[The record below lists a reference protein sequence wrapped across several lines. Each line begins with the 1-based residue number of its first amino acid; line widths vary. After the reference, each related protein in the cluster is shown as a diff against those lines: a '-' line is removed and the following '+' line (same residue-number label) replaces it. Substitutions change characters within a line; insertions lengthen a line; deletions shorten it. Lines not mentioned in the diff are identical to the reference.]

1 MGKNIIRLGLPFLT
15 VLLLIFLA
23 GSFACAGPPATA
35 EKPAVGANPSESA
48 KTETTQPP
56 NTNPTPSQTPA
67 NGSIAVSV
75 VVAGYYNHG
84 PMQPTT
90 QAIKQVT
97 AKYGDKVTVT
107 WIDLAT
113 KEGEE
118 YFRKNGLT
126 AHMNVIINGK
136 YQYHVNGRDVTFQW
150 FEGQQWSRQDLD
162 TVLSSLVSK

>member
-1 MGKNIIRLGLPFLT
+1 MKNKTTRLCLPFLT
-15 VLLLIFLA
+15 VLLLISLA
-23 GSFACAGPPATA
+23 GSFACAGPSATA
-35 EKPAVGANPSESA
+35 EKPAVGVNQSESA
-48 KTETTQPP
+48 KTETTGPQS
-56 NTNPTPSQTPA
+56 TNPTPPPTPA
-67 NGSIAVSV
+67 SSSTAVSV

-84 PMQPTT
+84 PMQATT

-113 KEGEE
+113 KEGED
-118 YFRKNGLT
+118 YFQKNGLT

-150 FEGQQWSRQDLD
+150 FEGKQWSKQDLD
-162 TVLSSLVSK
+162 IVLSSLVGE